1 MQVNIIYR
9 HAARNRVQHLLNS
22 SSGIGVIEI
31 MDHSAKKDKAAL
43 ERSLSMLKADALNF
57 AIRFIHDP
65 KVRIQ
70 YMSNIRKL
78 SDEYSQ
84 RVKMGSLTPKTAAE
98 QVNLLRNQILI
109 SGRLKLSEVGLA
121 YSEKLK
127 QTGKTLPELM
137 EYYANKIFK
146 LPFNELNVTQQNQ
159 VYLEIIQSGGRAQEV
174 TNILARR
181 LSRLGRGLLVIT
193 MGIAIYNISTADDKI
208 KAAAD
213 ESVTLGGG
221 MLGGAAG
228 GAIAG
233 LACGPGALVCVTMGV
248 FIGGA
253 LGAMGTGYAFDW
265 FY

>member
-1 MQVNIIYR
+1 
-9 HAARNRVQHLLNS
+9 
-22 SSGIGVIEI
+22 
-31 MDHSAKKDKAAL
+31 MDYSAKGDQTELK
-43 ERSLSMLKADALNF
+43 RSLSMLEADALNF

-70 YMSNIRKL
+70 YMSNIRRL
-78 SDEYSQ
+78 SDEYRQ
-84 RVKMGSLTPKTAAE
+84 RVKMDSLTPKTAAE

-109 SGRLKLSEVGLA
+109 VHRLKLSEVGVA

-127 QTGKTLPELM
+127 QTGKTLTELV
-137 EYYANKIFK
+137 ERYSKNKFK

-159 VYLEIIQSGGRAQEV
+159 VYLEIVQSGGRAQEL
-174 TNILARR
+174 TNILAHR

-208 KAAAD
+208 KATAE
-213 ESVTLGGG
+213 ESVMLSGG
-221 MLGGAAG
+221 MMGGPAG

-233 LACGPGALVCVTMGV
+233 LVCGPGAPVCVTMGV